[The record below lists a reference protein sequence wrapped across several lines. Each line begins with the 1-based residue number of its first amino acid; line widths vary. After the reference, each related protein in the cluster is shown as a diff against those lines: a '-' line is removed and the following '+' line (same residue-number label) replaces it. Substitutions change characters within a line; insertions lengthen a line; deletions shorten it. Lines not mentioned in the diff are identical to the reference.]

1 MEVTRQKEN
10 EQLQKTTI
18 PSLQKIDR
26 SWYFLDL
33 KNKIVGKEATA
44 KIVDLL
50 RGKNRKDFIP
60 NLDLGNYVVLTNAK
74 YIAFT
79 GNKLDKKNYHNHSG
93 YPGGLRTRSTRLML
107 EKYPTELA
115 FRIIR
120 GMIPHTKLGDKQ
132 AKRLFIFAEEKHNL
146 VAQEKN
152 FIKIKI
158 DL

>member
-1 MEVTRQKEN
+1 M
-10 EQLQKTTI
+10 
-18 PSLQKIDR
+18 
-26 SWYFLDL
+26 DL
-33 KNKIVGKEATA
+33 KNKIVGKEATG

-50 RGKNRKDFIP
+50 RGKNRRDFTP
-60 NLDLGNYVVLTNAK
+60 NSDLGNYVVLVNAK
-74 YIAFT
+74 HMSFT
-79 GNKLDKKNYHNHSG
+79 GNKLDKKNYYNHSG

-107 EKYPTELA
+107 ESYPTELA

-146 VAQEKN
+146 EAQEKN